1 MANKAEREVVVAH
14 AYKTEAQQDS
24 IMRARPTQRTKR
36 RTGSRKRRSRKSHTR
51 QTEWEARKEEF
62 EREERLSSS
71 SSSDSDSSI
80 QQDECDCGWCNLIS
94 NVDYYYSYQD
104 WV

>member
-1 MANKAEREVVVAH
+1 MKRQN
-14 AYKTEAQQDS
+14 YKTEAQQDS
-24 IMRARPTQRTKR
+24 TMRARPTQRTKR
-36 RTGSRKRRSRKSHTR
+36 RTGPRKRRTRKSHTR

-80 QQDECDCGWCNLIS
+80 QQADECDCGWCYLVS
-94 NVDYYYSYQD
+94 NGGSNYYYSYQD